1 MYARL
6 SPWTRAYLAL
16 VAFSVLGSF
25 ASRLTGLD
33 PGWIAPAAALATL
46 AAGFGSVAAEHLRL
60 SRPRAGWWALA
71 TALAIGL
78 VSELVGVSTGLP
90 FGRYAYTEAWW
101 PTMQVSGVGP
111 FPLALPFAWL
121 MMAGSAY
128 LLARR
133 QRRGWAAV
141 AVGGFVA
148 AVADAFME
156 PAATGPLG
164 YWRWLEP
171 GGLPGGAPLL
181 NPVGWFLTACAAGAV
196 LGSAHREDSG
206 PPSRDP
212 GIVLVVHTM
221 FMVVVWILGQP
232 ATPLAAAP

>member
-1 MYARL
+1 VPTPL
-6 SPWTRAYLAL
+6 SPWTRAYLGL
-16 VAFSVLGSF
+16 VAFSIFGTL

-33 PGWIAPAAALATL
+33 PGWIAPIAALATL
-46 AAGFGSVAAEHLRL
+46 AAGLGSVVSEHLRL
-60 SRPRAGWWALA
+60 SRPGMGWWAVA
-71 TALAIGL
+71 SALAIGAG
-78 VSELVGVSTGLP
+78 SELVGVSTGLP
-90 FGRYAYTEAWW
+90 FGRYEYTEAWW
-101 PTMQVSGVGP
+101 PTMQIPGVGP
-111 FPLALPFAWL
+111 FPVALPFAWM
-121 MMAGSAY
+121 MMAGSAH

-141 AVGGFVA
+141 AVGGLLA

-156 PAATGPLG
+156 PAATGSLG

-171 GGLPGGAPLL
+171 GPLPGAAPLL

-196 LGSAHREDSG
+196 LSRAHRQDAG

-212 GIVLVVHTM
+212 GLVLAVHTL

-232 ATPLAAAP
+232 ATPGVGGP